1 MADEQI
7 CCTLRI
13 NVDNHSVP
21 VKSFKNL
28 LFGKKKVLSLVRMT
42 LRDTLPSACL
52 LHVRFSF
59 VVLDLKI
66 QHRILK
72 YNCGSIMRSTSHW
85 KIQTVYQQTI
95 MHIVLTVVCNVCYR
109 ISTYT
114 NVIQCVYDSPARGNW
129 FDFAQ
134 KTNRNPVAA
143 SAQKSTRTGTYEV
156 GQLTELLQHLHHLD
170 IVWLGYGT
178 MCGSKRYSM
187 FGNPMKT
194 SILLRN
200 QQRPTKTSC
209 FEGHG
214 HCAMK
219 RSILN

>member
-1 MADEQI
+1 MWITTQYPSKASKTY
-7 CCTLRI
+7 CL
-13 NVDNHSVP
+13 
-21 VKSFKNL
+21 
-28 LFGKKKVLSLVRMT
+28 GKKKVLSLVRMT

-143 SAQKSTRTGTYEV
+143 SAQKSTRTGTYWSRAV
-156 GQLTELLQHLHHLD
+156 DWIAATSASPWHRMAGIWHH
-170 IVWLGYGT
+170 VW
-178 MCGSKRYSM
+178 
-187 FGNPMKT
+187 
-194 SILLRN
+194 
-200 QQRPTKTSC
+200 
-209 FEGHG
+209 
-214 HCAMK
+214 
-219 RSILN
+219 